1 MRPSRPVHGGEDD
14 GEHNWDNDED
24 EDDEDEDNEDGEMIP
39 EQACSWPE
47 GSLLQFSN
55 VLNH

>member
-39 EQACSWPE
+39 EQACS
-47 GSLLQFSN
+47 
-55 VLNH
+55 